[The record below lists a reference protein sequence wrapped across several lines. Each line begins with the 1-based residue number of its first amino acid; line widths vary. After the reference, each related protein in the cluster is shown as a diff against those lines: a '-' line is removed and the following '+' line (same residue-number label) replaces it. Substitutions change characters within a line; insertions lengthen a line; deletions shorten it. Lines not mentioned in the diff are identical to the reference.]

1 MPDHFKPLD
10 RDTMFLLPP
19 SIQDWLPEKH
29 LARFVVDVVA
39 RLDVNPIRSRYS
51 GRGSQGYQPEMMV
64 ALLFYG
70 YATGTFSS
78 RKLER
83 ATYDSVAFR
92 YITSN
97 QNPEHDTIS
106 DFRRRFLS
114 ELQGFFEQIL
124 LIAAESGLLKVG
136 RVSVDGTKIKANAS
150 KHHALSY
157 GHATKLERR
166 IKGEVERLLRM
177 AERADGTE
185 IPDGLDIP
193 AELARREERLRV
205 ITEAKARIHAREQE
219 RIAAEQAAHQQALA
233 ERSRRESKTGKKTRG
248 PKPKPPSRAIDP
260 KAQINLSDDES
271 RIMPS
276 SDGMI
281 QAYNAQGTV
290 DCDSRLLLAADA
302 SQRPTDRTLLVST
315 VEACKKLPESL
326 GVVKEILADAGYF
339 SASNVDACHDAHM
352 VPYIA
357 SGRESHAGGLG
368 RFNEPAKLKANASAV
383 DSMKHRLR
391 TKDGRAIYGQRK
403 STIEPTF
410 GIVKSILR
418 FRQFS
423 LRGHEK
429 VKAEWRIVGIAYN
442 LKRMYRLLELRTD
455 ALAVLA
461 C

>member
-19 SIQDWLPEKH
+19 SIQEWLPEKH
-29 LARFVVDVVA
+29 LARFVVDIVA

-51 GRGSQGYQPEMMV
+51 GRGSEAYQPEMMV

-92 YITSN
+92 YITAN

-106 DFRRRFLS
+106 DFRRRFLPQ
-114 ELQGFFEQIL
+114 LQAYFEQIL

-166 IKGEVERLLRM
+166 IKGEVERLLRL
-177 AERADGTE
+177 AEKADGSE
-185 IPDGLDIP
+185 VPDGLDIP
-193 AELARREERLRV
+193 AELARREDRLRV
-205 ITEAKARIHAREQE
+205 ISEAKARIHARERE
-219 RIAAEQAAHQQALA
+219 RIAAERAAYQQKLA
-233 ERSRRESKTGKKTRG
+233 ERKEREEETGKKTRG
-248 PKPKPPSRAIDP
+248 SKPKPPSRAIDP

-276 SDGMI
+276 SEGMV
-281 QAYNAQGTV
+281 QAYNAQGSV
-290 DCDSRLLLAADA
+290 DCDSRLMLTADA
-302 SQRPTDRTLLVST
+302 SPRPTDRTLLLST
-315 VEACKKLPESL
+315 IEACQKLPPSIGAVTEL
-326 GVVKEILADAGYF
+326 LADAGYF
-339 SASNVDACHDAHM
+339 SASNVEACHAAQM

-357 SGRESHAGGLG
+357 SGRESHAGGLR
-368 RFNEPAKLKANASAV
+368 RFYEPAERKANASAV
-383 DSMKHRLR
+383 ECMKHRLR
-391 TKDGRAIYGQRK
+391 TKAGRAIYGERK

-410 GIVKSILR
+410 GIIKSVMG

-423 LRGHEK
+423 LRGYEK
-429 VKAEWRIVGIAYN
+429 IKAEWRIVAIAYN
-442 LKRMYRLLELRTD
+442 PKRMFRIVELKTTMG
-455 ALAVLA
+455 LSL
-461 C
+461 